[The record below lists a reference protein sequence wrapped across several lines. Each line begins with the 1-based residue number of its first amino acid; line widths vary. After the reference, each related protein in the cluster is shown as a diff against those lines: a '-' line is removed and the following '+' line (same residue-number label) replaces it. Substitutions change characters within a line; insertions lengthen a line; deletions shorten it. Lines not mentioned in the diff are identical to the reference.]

1 MTTWGG
7 AVLSSGGVRAST
19 DAGELRRRR
28 EPRRHAFEHGAEFG
42 VADVA
47 QAVSQ
52 LGGSGFQHGRRLNGR
67 GACELAVGPPDGG
80 AGGFA
85 EDAGRGGDAVG
96 RDILNARGVVA
107 AERQEQRGAHF
118 YSPPQ

>member
-52 LGGSGFQHGRRLNGR
+52 LGGYGFQHGRRLNGR
-67 GACELAVGPPDGG
+67 GARDLAVGPAAGGDGG
-80 AGGFA
+80 VA
-85 EDAGRGGDAVG
+85 EEAVDGGDAVG
-96 RDILNARGVVA
+96 RDMLKHRREVGRRTCWGRLWSYV
-107 AERQEQRGAHF
+107 
-118 YSPPQ
+118 